1 VHRPG
6 QVVALDTTILPVKV
20 REGVFGEPVSVHLTL
35 ALDAYSHSLVAFRL
49 TMVSDSS
56 VDVAMLLRDM
66 MMPLPLR
73 EDWGEEME
81 WPYPGIPAAVVAQFA
96 GHKVAGLPF
105 FAPETVTTDHG
116 SVYKNHH
123 LVDVQ
128 QVIGA
133 NILPA
138 RVLRP
143 TDKQACERAFGGIR
157 SLLFEHLLGYTGV
170 DVADR
175 GADPES
181 DAVLTI
187 DEMEH
192 LIATWIVAIFTDR
205 HETCPCR
212 SPEPARSAS

>member
-1 VHRPG
+1 
-6 QVVALDTTILPVKV
+6 
-20 REGVFGEPVSVHLTL
+20 
-35 ALDAYSHSLVAFRL
+35 
-49 TMVSDSS
+49 
-56 VDVAMLLRDM
+56 MLRRDM
-66 MMPLPLR
+66 MMPLPLG
-73 EDWGEEME
+73 EDWGEEVE
-81 WPYPGIPAAVVAQFA
+81 GPYPGIPAAVVAQFA

-105 FAPETVTTDHG
+105 FTPETVTTDHG

-128 QVIGA
+128 RVIGA
-133 NILPA
+133 NVLPA

-175 GADPES
+175 GTDPES

-192 LIATWIVAIFTDR
+192 LVATWIVASLTDR
-205 HETCPCR
+205 FKINIFMACCFTSRTCSPRSKRSARKRQERGETC
-212 SPEPARSAS
+212 RSAFSWSLGERDGRSWHGR